1 MVSGEDEP
9 SGRRTAGARSQGSLR
24 ERVER
29 TAAWGEL
36 RFVRELAG
44 TIRDPVLL
52 VERDGEPFIARETRR
67 SAEAL
72 SWLETVH
79 AQAREV
85 GLVTPDP
92 VRSRNGNLVDDG
104 ISLQRFIEGRPPDAR
119 SLARLRSLLRGL
131 HEATRG
137 AHQRP
142 GFASSAALVRL
153 PRGSDIDLSVM
164 PAHVVEACR
173 AAWEP
178 LAEAPRSVVHGDLR
192 RENILVTPDGGV
204 ALVDWDEA
212 RVDASILDE
221 VALSIA
227 LGGRPRPGWE
237 AAETALRAW
246 EVASCWGLE
255 PTHARRLAARL
266 PGLLGGGSGTIPP

>member
-1 MVSGEDEP
+1 M
-9 SGRRTAGARSQGSLR
+9 
-24 ERVER
+24 
-29 TAAWGEL
+29 
-36 RFVRELAG
+36 RELSGAN
-44 TIRDPVLL
+44 RNPVLL
-52 VERDGEPFIARETRR
+52 VELGGEPFVARETRR

-72 SWLETVH
+72 SWLEAVH

-85 GLVTPDP
+85 GLVTPDA
-92 VRSRNGNLVDDG
+92 VRSRDGNLVEDG
-104 ISLQRFIEGRPPDAR
+104 VSLQHFIEGRPPDAQN
-119 SLARLRSLLRGL
+119 LARLRSLLRSL

-137 AHQRP
+137 ARQRP
-142 GFASSAALVRL
+142 GFASSAALVRQ
-153 PRGSDIDLSVM
+153 PRAGDIDLSTM
-164 PAHVVEACR
+164 PADVVGACR
-173 AAWEP
+173 AAWER
-178 LAEAPRSVVHGDLR
+178 LADAPRSVVHGDLR
-192 RENILVTPDGGV
+192 RENILVTPDGTV

-255 PTHARRLAARL
+255 PTYARRLAARL
-266 PGLLGGGSGTIPP
+266 PGLLGGDSAAATP